1 MKSNKQEKD
10 RYTMKKY
17 SIILAI
23 AIMATSIAYSR
34 PEYSLLQSYGAKC
47 ESCHTNVRGGGGR
60 TLGGWMSRNQT
71 SVIPPKVLGLTP
83 VFDFLQQTNSV
94 LDDKISFG
102 MDFRWQ
108 TARWGTRSGKTE
120 RDYMVMQLSPY
131 LSIRPIKYLELEGMY
146 NFGYDLNEKMRYPGQ
161 QPGTFSV
168 YIRPGEKLPSL
179 RVGYFQAPVG
189 LVWDDH
195 TIMSRQLVAGGTP
208 STLPLL
214 LPHDMTEWGAQID
227 YEAIPWLGVSLG
239 VFDSENLSTMLITD
253 RSNKMVPLVNGKS
266 LSTVANVRFYPPE
279 FITGVSSFCGVSY
292 MINSPLKTDDGWYF
306 GNDYLAVTNIYGGIG
321 LIDKLALLI
330 EYQYSDKQATRTTDN
345 ISAELTY
352 QPIEGA
358 YAYVR
363 AERGHTNDKVA
374 NVEHNSN
381 QFVFGA
387 KVFLLPYI
395 AILPEYRLYNRE
407 WVEGYSGQWAFQVH
421 IFY

>member
-1 MKSNKQEKD
+1 MKSIKQEKD

-17 SIILAI
+17 SLILVI
-23 AIMATSIAYSR
+23 ALLTTTIAYSR

-47 ESCHTNVRGGGGR
+47 QSCHTNVRGGGAR

-71 SVIPPKVLGLTP
+71 SVIPPKVVGLTP

-94 LDDKISFG
+94 WNDNISFG

-120 RDYMVMQLSPY
+120 RDYMIMQLSPY
-131 LSIRPIKYLELEGMY
+131 LSIRPVKYLELEGMY

-161 QPGTFSV
+161 QPGSFSV

-195 TIMSRQLVAGGTP
+195 TIMTRQLVAGGTP

-253 RSNKMVPLVNGKS
+253 ASNKMVPLVNGKS

-292 MINSPLKTDDGWYF
+292 MINSPLKTDDGLYF
-306 GNDYLAVTNIYGGIG
+306 GSDYLAVASIYGGIG

-330 EYQYSDKQATRTTDN
+330 EYQYSDKQATRSTDN
-345 ISAELTY
+345 IAAELTY

-363 AERGHTNDKVA
+363 AERGHTYDRVA
-374 NVEHNSN
+374 EVKHNAN

-395 AILPEYRLYNRE
+395 AVLPEYRIYNRE